1 MNFATIK
8 AVHDDGVTLAF
19 DDGSESQKH
28 YKVNSGVV
36 FNAGDRVRILEDNGT
51 YVVEYVVGRPI
62 KAITAGTAST
72 AGSANK
78 LSTARQIRLTGD
90 VEGTANF
97 DGSANISISITSLRT
112 AKLKTPL
119 PQMTKRRIYSYGHN
133 IIMLCGIRS
142 ARARAPSWPTDK
154 RRTHDL
160 QYYPNRQ
167 PPIFDR

>member
-8 AVHDDGVTLAF
+8 AVYDDGVTLSF

-62 KAITAGTAST
+62 KEINAGTANT

-97 DGSANISISITSLRT
+97 DGSANISISISSLRT
-112 AKLKTPL
+112 AALKNAYAPNDKNKDISLYAQYNNALYYRVGSNTLVKL
-119 PQMTKRRIYSYGHN
+119 QNG
-133 IIMLCGIRS
+133 
-142 ARARAPSWPTDK
+142 
-154 RRTHDL
+154 
-160 QYYPNRQ
+160 
-167 PPIFDR
+167 

>member
-8 AVHDDGVTLAF
+8 AVHDDGVTLSF

-62 KAITAGTAST
+62 KAINAGTAST

-78 LSTARQIRLTGD
+78 LSVARQIKLTGD
-90 VEGTANF
+90 VEGTAYF
-97 DGSANISISITSLRT
+97 DGSDNISISVKSLRT
-112 AKLKTPL
+112 AALKNAYAPNAKNMEKSFYAPDTNALYYRVRSNSLGKL
-119 PQMTKRRIYSYGHN
+119 
-133 IIMLCGIRS
+133 
-142 ARARAPSWPTDK
+142 
-154 RRTHDL
+154 
-160 QYYPNRQ
+160 PNG
-167 PPIFDR
+167 

>member
-8 AVHDDGVTLAF
+8 AVYDDGVTLAF

-62 KAITAGTAST
+62 KAINAGTANT
-72 AGSANK
+72 ADSANK

-97 DGSANISISITSLRT
+97 DGSANISISISSLRT
-112 AKLKTPL
+112 AALKNAYAPNDKNKDISLYAQYNNALYYRVGSNSLVKL
-119 PQMTKRRIYSYGHN
+119 QNG
-133 IIMLCGIRS
+133 
-142 ARARAPSWPTDK
+142 
-154 RRTHDL
+154 
-160 QYYPNRQ
+160 
-167 PPIFDR
+167 

>member
-8 AVHDDGVTLAF
+8 AVYDDGVTLAF

-90 VEGTANF
+90 VEGTAYF
-97 DGSANISISITSLRT
+97 DGSANISISVSSLRT
-112 AKLKTPL
+112 AALKNAYAPKDKNKDISLYAQYNNALYYRVGSNTLVKL
-119 PQMTKRRIYSYGHN
+119 QNG
-133 IIMLCGIRS
+133 
-142 ARARAPSWPTDK
+142 
-154 RRTHDL
+154 
-160 QYYPNRQ
+160 
-167 PPIFDR
+167 

>member
-8 AVHDDGVTLAF
+8 AVYDDGVTLAF

-36 FNAGDRVRILEDNGT
+36 FNAGDRVRILEDSGT

-62 KAITAGTAST
+62 KAINAGTAST

-97 DGSANISISITSLRT
+97 DGSANISISVSSLRT
-112 AKLKTPL
+112 ATLKNAHSPNDKNKDISLYAQYNNALYYRVGSNTLVKL
-119 PQMTKRRIYSYGHN
+119 QNG
-133 IIMLCGIRS
+133 
-142 ARARAPSWPTDK
+142 
-154 RRTHDL
+154 
-160 QYYPNRQ
+160 
-167 PPIFDR
+167 

>member
-8 AVHDDGVTLAF
+8 AVYDDGVTLAF

-62 KAITAGTAST
+62 KAINAGTAST
-72 AGSANK
+72 ADSANK

-90 VEGTANF
+90 VEGAANF

-112 AKLKTPL
+112 AKLKNA
-119 PQMTKRRIYSYGHN
+119 Y
-133 IIMLCGIRS
+133 
-142 ARARAPSWPTDK
+142 APNDK
-154 RRTHDL
+154 NKDISLYAQYNNALYYRVGSNALVKL
-160 QYYPNRQ
+160 QNG
-167 PPIFDR
+167 

>member
-8 AVHDDGVTLAF
+8 AVYDDGVTLAF

-62 KAITAGTAST
+62 KAINAGTAST

-97 DGSANISISITSLRT
+97 DGSANISISVSSLRT
-112 AKLKTPL
+112 AALKNAYAPNDKNKDISLYAQYNNALYYRVGSNTLVKL
-119 PQMTKRRIYSYGHN
+119 QNG
-133 IIMLCGIRS
+133 
-142 ARARAPSWPTDK
+142 
-154 RRTHDL
+154 
-160 QYYPNRQ
+160 
-167 PPIFDR
+167 

>member
-8 AVHDDGVTLAF
+8 AVYDDGVTLAF

-62 KAITAGTAST
+62 KAINAGTANT
-72 AGSANK
+72 AGSADK

-97 DGSANISISITSLRT
+97 DGSANISISISSLRT
-112 AKLKTPL
+112 AALKNAYAPNDKNKDISLYAQYNNALYYRVGSNTLVKL
-119 PQMTKRRIYSYGHN
+119 QNG
-133 IIMLCGIRS
+133 
-142 ARARAPSWPTDK
+142 
-154 RRTHDL
+154 
-160 QYYPNRQ
+160 
-167 PPIFDR
+167 

>member
-8 AVHDDGVTLAF
+8 AVHDDGVTLSF

-62 KAITAGTAST
+62 KAINAGTANT

-97 DGSANISISITSLRT
+97 DGSANISISISSLRT
-112 AKLKTPL
+112 AALKNAYAPNDKNKDISLYAQYNNVLYYRVGSNSRVKL
-119 PQMTKRRIYSYGHN
+119 QNG
-133 IIMLCGIRS
+133 
-142 ARARAPSWPTDK
+142 
-154 RRTHDL
+154 
-160 QYYPNRQ
+160 
-167 PPIFDR
+167 

>member
-8 AVHDDGVTLAF
+8 AVYDDGVTLAF

-28 YKVNSGVV
+28 YRVNSGVV

-62 KAITAGTAST
+62 KAINAGTANT

-97 DGSANISISITSLRT
+97 DGSANISISVSSLRT
-112 AKLKTPL
+112 AALKNAYAPHDKNKDISLYAQYNNALYYRVGSNSLVKL
-119 PQMTKRRIYSYGHN
+119 QNG
-133 IIMLCGIRS
+133 
-142 ARARAPSWPTDK
+142 
-154 RRTHDL
+154 
-160 QYYPNRQ
+160 
-167 PPIFDR
+167 

>member
-8 AVHDDGVTLAF
+8 AVHDDGVTLSF

-36 FNAGDRVRILEDNGT
+36 FNAGDRVKILDDNGT

-62 KAITAGTAST
+62 KAINAGTAST
-72 AGSANK
+72 ADSANK

-90 VEGTANF
+90 VEGAANF

-112 AKLKTPL
+112 AKLKNA
-119 PQMTKRRIYSYGHN
+119 Y
-133 IIMLCGIRS
+133 
-142 ARARAPSWPTDK
+142 APNDK
-154 RRTHDL
+154 NKDISLYAQYNNALYYRVGSNTLVKL
-160 QYYPNRQ
+160 QNG
-167 PPIFDR
+167 

>member
-8 AVHDDGVTLAF
+8 AVYDDGVTLAF

-62 KAITAGTAST
+62 KAINAGTANT

-90 VEGTANF
+90 VEGTADF
-97 DGSANISISITSLRT
+97 DGSTNISIRVSSLRT
-112 AKLKTPL
+112 ATLKNAYAPNDKNKDISLYAQYNNALYYRVGSNSRVKL
-119 PQMTKRRIYSYGHN
+119 QNG
-133 IIMLCGIRS
+133 
-142 ARARAPSWPTDK
+142 
-154 RRTHDL
+154 
-160 QYYPNRQ
+160 
-167 PPIFDR
+167 

>member
-8 AVHDDGVTLAF
+8 AVHDDGVTLSF

-62 KAITAGTAST
+62 KAINAGTANT

-90 VEGTANF
+90 VEETANF
-97 DGSANISISITSLRT
+97 DGSANIYISVSSLRT
-112 AKLKTPL
+112 AAPKNAYAPNDKNNDISIYAQYNNALYYSVGSNTLVKL
-119 PQMTKRRIYSYGHN
+119 QNG
-133 IIMLCGIRS
+133 
-142 ARARAPSWPTDK
+142 
-154 RRTHDL
+154 
-160 QYYPNRQ
+160 
-167 PPIFDR
+167 

>member
-8 AVHDDGVTLAF
+8 AVHDDGVTLSF

-62 KAITAGTAST
+62 KAINAGTANT

-97 DGSANISISITSLRT
+97 DGSANISISISSLRT
-112 AKLKTPL
+112 AALKNAYAPNDKNKDISLYAQDNNALYYRVGSNTLVKL
-119 PQMTKRRIYSYGHN
+119 QNG
-133 IIMLCGIRS
+133 
-142 ARARAPSWPTDK
+142 
-154 RRTHDL
+154 
-160 QYYPNRQ
+160 
-167 PPIFDR
+167 

>member
-8 AVHDDGVTLAF
+8 AVYDDGVTLAF

-28 YKVNSGVV
+28 YRVNSGVV

-62 KAITAGTAST
+62 KAINAGTANT

-97 DGSANISISITSLRT
+97 DGSANISISVSSLRT
-112 AKLKTPL
+112 AALKNAYAPNDKNKDISLYAQYNNALYYRVGSNSLVKL
-119 PQMTKRRIYSYGHN
+119 QNG
-133 IIMLCGIRS
+133 
-142 ARARAPSWPTDK
+142 
-154 RRTHDL
+154 
-160 QYYPNRQ
+160 
-167 PPIFDR
+167 

>member
-8 AVHDDGVTLAF
+8 AVYDDGVTLAF

-62 KAITAGTAST
+62 KAINAGTANT

-97 DGSANISISITSLRT
+97 DGSANISISISSLRT
-112 AKLKTPL
+112 AALKNAYAPNDKNKDISLYAQYNNALYYRVGSNTLVKL
-119 PQMTKRRIYSYGHN
+119 QNG
-133 IIMLCGIRS
+133 
-142 ARARAPSWPTDK
+142 
-154 RRTHDL
+154 
-160 QYYPNRQ
+160 
-167 PPIFDR
+167 

>member
-8 AVHDDGVTLAF
+8 AVHDDGVTLSF

-62 KAITAGTAST
+62 KAINAGTANT

-78 LSTARQIRLTGD
+78 LSVARQIKLTGD
-90 VEGTANF
+90 VEGTAYF
-97 DGSANISISITSLRT
+97 DGSDNISISVKSLRT
-112 AKLKTPL
+112 AALKNAYAPNAQNMDISLYAQYNNALYYRVGSNSLVKL
-119 PQMTKRRIYSYGHN
+119 QNG
-133 IIMLCGIRS
+133 
-142 ARARAPSWPTDK
+142 
-154 RRTHDL
+154 
-160 QYYPNRQ
+160 
-167 PPIFDR
+167 

>member
-8 AVHDDGVTLAF
+8 AVYDDGVTLAF

-62 KAITAGTAST
+62 KAINAGTANT

-90 VEGTANF
+90 VEGTADF
-97 DGSANISISITSLRT
+97 DGSTNISIRVSSLRT
-112 AKLKTPL
+112 AALKNAYAPNDKNKDISLYAQYNNALYYRVGSNTLVKL
-119 PQMTKRRIYSYGHN
+119 QNG
-133 IIMLCGIRS
+133 
-142 ARARAPSWPTDK
+142 
-154 RRTHDL
+154 
-160 QYYPNRQ
+160 
-167 PPIFDR
+167 

>member
-8 AVHDDGVTLAF
+8 AVYDDGVTLAF

-62 KAITAGTAST
+62 KAINAGTANT

-90 VEGTANF
+90 VEGTADF
-97 DGSANISISITSLRT
+97 DGSTNISIRVSSLRT
-112 AKLKTPL
+112 AALKNAYAPNDKNKDISLYAQYNNALYYRVGSNSRVKL
-119 PQMTKRRIYSYGHN
+119 QNG
-133 IIMLCGIRS
+133 
-142 ARARAPSWPTDK
+142 
-154 RRTHDL
+154 
-160 QYYPNRQ
+160 
-167 PPIFDR
+167 

>member
-8 AVHDDGVTLAF
+8 AVYDDGVTLAF

-62 KAITAGTAST
+62 KAINAGTANT

-78 LSTARQIRLTGD
+78 LSTARQIKLTGD

-97 DGSANISISITSLRT
+97 DGSANISISISSLRT
-112 AKLKTPL
+112 AALKNAYSPNDKYKDISLYAQYNNALYFRVGSNSLVKL
-119 PQMTKRRIYSYGHN
+119 QNG
-133 IIMLCGIRS
+133 
-142 ARARAPSWPTDK
+142 
-154 RRTHDL
+154 
-160 QYYPNRQ
+160 
-167 PPIFDR
+167 

>member
-8 AVHDDGVTLAF
+8 AVHDDGVTLSF

-62 KAITAGTAST
+62 KAINAGTANT

-97 DGSANISISITSLRT
+97 DGSANISISISSLRT
-112 AKLKTPL
+112 AALKNAYAPNDKNKDISLYAQYNNALYYRVGSNTLAKL
-119 PQMTKRRIYSYGHN
+119 QNG
-133 IIMLCGIRS
+133 
-142 ARARAPSWPTDK
+142 
-154 RRTHDL
+154 
-160 QYYPNRQ
+160 
-167 PPIFDR
+167 

>member
-8 AVHDDGVTLAF
+8 AVYDDGVTLSF

-62 KAITAGTAST
+62 KAINAGTAST

-97 DGSANISISITSLRT
+97 DGSANISISISSLRT
-112 AKLKTPL
+112 AALKNAYAPNDKNKDISLYAQYNNALYYRVGSNTLVKL
-119 PQMTKRRIYSYGHN
+119 QNG
-133 IIMLCGIRS
+133 
-142 ARARAPSWPTDK
+142 
-154 RRTHDL
+154 
-160 QYYPNRQ
+160 
-167 PPIFDR
+167 

>member
-8 AVHDDGVTLAF
+8 AVYDDGVTLSF

-97 DGSANISISITSLRT
+97 DGSANISISVSSLRT
-112 AKLKTPL
+112 AALKNAYAPNDKNKDISLYAQYNNALYYRVGSNTLVKL
-119 PQMTKRRIYSYGHN
+119 QNG
-133 IIMLCGIRS
+133 
-142 ARARAPSWPTDK
+142 
-154 RRTHDL
+154 
-160 QYYPNRQ
+160 
-167 PPIFDR
+167 

>member
-8 AVHDDGVTLAF
+8 AVHDDGVTLSF

-62 KAITAGTAST
+62 KAINAGTANT

-90 VEGTANF
+90 VDGTANF
-97 DGSANISISITSLRT
+97 DGSANISISISSLRT
-112 AKLKTPL
+112 AALKNAYAPNDKNKDISLYAQYNNALYYRVGSNTLVKL
-119 PQMTKRRIYSYGHN
+119 QNG
-133 IIMLCGIRS
+133 
-142 ARARAPSWPTDK
+142 
-154 RRTHDL
+154 
-160 QYYPNRQ
+160 
-167 PPIFDR
+167 

>member
-72 AGSANK
+72 ADSANK

-97 DGSANISISITSLRT
+97 DGSANISIRVSSLRT
-112 AKLKTPL
+112 AALKNAYAPNDKNKDISLYAQYNNALYYRVGSNTLVKL
-119 PQMTKRRIYSYGHN
+119 QNG
-133 IIMLCGIRS
+133 
-142 ARARAPSWPTDK
+142 
-154 RRTHDL
+154 
-160 QYYPNRQ
+160 
-167 PPIFDR
+167 

>member
-8 AVHDDGVTLAF
+8 AVHDDGVSLAF

-62 KAITAGTAST
+62 KAINAGTAST

-97 DGSANISISITSLRT
+97 DGSANISISVSSLRT
-112 AKLKTPL
+112 AALKNAYAPNDKNKDISLYAQYNNALYYRVGSNTLVKL
-119 PQMTKRRIYSYGHN
+119 QNG
-133 IIMLCGIRS
+133 
-142 ARARAPSWPTDK
+142 
-154 RRTHDL
+154 
-160 QYYPNRQ
+160 
-167 PPIFDR
+167 

>member
-8 AVHDDGVTLAF
+8 AVHDDGVTLSF

-51 YVVEYVVGRPI
+51 YVAEYVVGRPI
-62 KAITAGTAST
+62 KAINAGTANT

-90 VEGTANF
+90 IEGTANF
-97 DGSANISISITSLRT
+97 DGSANISISVSSLRT
-112 AKLKTPL
+112 AALKNAYAPNDKNKDISLYAQYNNALYYRVGSNTLVKL
-119 PQMTKRRIYSYGHN
+119 QNG
-133 IIMLCGIRS
+133 
-142 ARARAPSWPTDK
+142 
-154 RRTHDL
+154 
-160 QYYPNRQ
+160 
-167 PPIFDR
+167 

>member
-8 AVHDDGVTLAF
+8 AVYDDGVTLAF

-28 YKVNSGVV
+28 YRVNSGVV

-62 KAITAGTAST
+62 KAINAGTANT

-97 DGSANISISITSLRT
+97 DGSANISISVSSLRT
-112 AKLKTPL
+112 AALKNAYAPNDKNKDISLYAKYNNALYYRVGSNTLVKL
-119 PQMTKRRIYSYGHN
+119 QNG
-133 IIMLCGIRS
+133 
-142 ARARAPSWPTDK
+142 
-154 RRTHDL
+154 
-160 QYYPNRQ
+160 
-167 PPIFDR
+167 

>member
-28 YKVNSGVV
+28 YKVNRGVV

-62 KAITAGTAST
+62 KAINAGTANT

-97 DGSANISISITSLRT
+97 DGSANISISVSSLRT
-112 AKLKTPL
+112 AALKNAYAPNDKNKDISLYAQYNNALYYRVGSNTLVKL
-119 PQMTKRRIYSYGHN
+119 QNG
-133 IIMLCGIRS
+133 
-142 ARARAPSWPTDK
+142 
-154 RRTHDL
+154 
-160 QYYPNRQ
+160 
-167 PPIFDR
+167 

>member
-8 AVHDDGVTLAF
+8 AVYDDGVTLSF

-62 KAITAGTAST
+62 KAINAGTANT
-72 AGSANK
+72 ADSANK

-112 AKLKTPL
+112 AKLKNA
-119 PQMTKRRIYSYGHN
+119 Y
-133 IIMLCGIRS
+133 
-142 ARARAPSWPTDK
+142 APNDK
-154 RRTHDL
+154 NKDISLYAQYNNALYYRVGSNALVKL
-160 QYYPNRQ
+160 QNG
-167 PPIFDR
+167 

>member
-8 AVHDDGVTLAF
+8 AVYDDGVTLAF

-62 KAITAGTAST
+62 KAINAGTAST

-78 LSTARQIRLTGD
+78 LSTARQIKLTGD

-97 DGSANISISITSLRT
+97 DGSANISISISSLRT
-112 AKLKTPL
+112 AALKNAYAPNDKNKDISLYAQYNNALYYRVGSNTLVKL
-119 PQMTKRRIYSYGHN
+119 QNG
-133 IIMLCGIRS
+133 
-142 ARARAPSWPTDK
+142 
-154 RRTHDL
+154 
-160 QYYPNRQ
+160 
-167 PPIFDR
+167 

>member
-8 AVHDDGVTLAF
+8 AVYDDGVTLSF

-62 KAITAGTAST
+62 KAINAGTAST
-72 AGSANK
+72 ADSANK

-90 VEGTANF
+90 VEGAANF

-112 AKLKTPL
+112 AKLKNA
-119 PQMTKRRIYSYGHN
+119 Y
-133 IIMLCGIRS
+133 
-142 ARARAPSWPTDK
+142 APNDK
-154 RRTHDL
+154 NKDISLYAQYNNALYYRVGSSTLVKL
-160 QYYPNRQ
+160 QNG
-167 PPIFDR
+167 

>member
-8 AVHDDGVTLAF
+8 AVHDDGVTLVF

-36 FNAGDRVRILEDNGT
+36 FNAGNRVRILEDNGT

-97 DGSANISISITSLRT
+97 DGSANISISVSSLRT
-112 AKLKTPL
+112 AALKNAYAPNDKNKDISLYAQYNNALYYRVGSNTLVKL
-119 PQMTKRRIYSYGHN
+119 QNG
-133 IIMLCGIRS
+133 
-142 ARARAPSWPTDK
+142 
-154 RRTHDL
+154 
-160 QYYPNRQ
+160 
-167 PPIFDR
+167 

>member
-8 AVHDDGVTLAF
+8 AVYDDGVTLAF

-97 DGSANISISITSLRT
+97 DGSANISISVSSLRT
-112 AKLKTPL
+112 AALKNAYAPNAKNIDISLYAQYNNALYYRVGSNTLVKL
-119 PQMTKRRIYSYGHN
+119 QNG
-133 IIMLCGIRS
+133 
-142 ARARAPSWPTDK
+142 
-154 RRTHDL
+154 
-160 QYYPNRQ
+160 
-167 PPIFDR
+167 